1 MFNCENVC
9 GNKRKTEDL
18 PFQGVSCF
26 NCKPEVMY
34 LISIFFSLFFISFI
48 FFLGRLTV
56 NAPCS
61 TFASIF
67 SLSIF
72 SGKIIVC

>member
-34 LISIFFSLFFISFI
+34 LISIFFSLLNRSSICVNLIYSNYISFSYRFDTI
-48 FFLGRLTV
+48 
-56 NAPCS
+56 
-61 TFASIF
+61 
-67 SLSIF
+67 
-72 SGKIIVC
+72 

>member
-34 LISIFFSLFFISFI
+34 LISIFFSLLNRIAICVNLIYSHYISFSYRFDTI
-48 FFLGRLTV
+48 
-56 NAPCS
+56 
-61 TFASIF
+61 
-67 SLSIF
+67 
-72 SGKIIVC
+72 